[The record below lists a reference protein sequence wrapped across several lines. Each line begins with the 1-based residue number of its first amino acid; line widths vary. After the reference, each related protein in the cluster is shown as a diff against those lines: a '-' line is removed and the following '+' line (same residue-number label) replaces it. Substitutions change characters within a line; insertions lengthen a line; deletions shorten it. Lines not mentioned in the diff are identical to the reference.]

1 MAARPSRRELR
12 AAWQQRLKRARSPYA
27 EKASI
32 RKEMLAERRGR
43 VWPINLEPD
52 PDGRFALHLAL
63 QEESAARTE
72 YMRILRIVNELI
84 REGTLLEEEPGLFLV
99 GREPGTNLYWLS
111 AKNDEE
117 DQETPF
123 REMGDGQLD
132 EKTAW
137 ASLLLREASKRGY
150 TIEDIVALLDEPG
163 MTVGFGHELDNA
175 SCMTIRTVRREEQIV
190 TELVP

>member
-1 MAARPSRRELR
+1 MAARPSRRELQ
-12 AAWQQRLKRARSPYA
+12 AAWQQRLKRARSLYA
-27 EKASI
+27 EKVAI
-32 RKEMLAERRGR
+32 RKEMLAKRRGR
-43 VWPINLEPD
+43 VRPINLEPD
-52 PDGRFALHLAL
+52 PDGRFGWHLAL

-117 DQETPF
+117 NQATPF
-123 REMGDGQLD
+123 QEMADGQLD

-137 ASLLLREASKRGY
+137 ARLLLREASKRGY
-150 TIEDIVALLDEPG
+150 TIGDIVALLDESG
-163 MTVGFGHELDNA
+163 MT
-175 SCMTIRTVRREEQIV
+175 TREAVERILS
-190 TELVP
+190 TRKLN

>member
-1 MAARPSRRELR
+1 MAARPSRRELQ
-12 AAWQQRLKRARSPYA
+12 AAWQQRLKRARSLYV
-27 EKASI
+27 EKVAI
-32 RKEMLAERRGR
+32 LKEMLAERRGR

-84 REGTLLEEEPGLFLV
+84 REGTLREEEPGLFLV
-99 GREPGTNLYWLS
+99 GREPGANLYWLS

-123 REMGDGQLD
+123 QEMGDGQLD

-137 ASLLLREASKRGY
+137 ARLLLREASKRGY
-150 TIEDIVALLDEPG
+150 TIGDIVALLDESG
-163 MTVGFGHELDNA
+163 IT
-175 SCMTIRTVRREEQIV
+175 TREAVERILS
-190 TELVP
+190 TRKLN

>member
-1 MAARPSRRELR
+1 MVARPTRRELQ
-12 AAWQQRLKRARSPYA
+12 AAWQQRLKRARSLYA
-27 EKASI
+27 EKVTI

-72 YMRILRIVNELI
+72 YMRILRIVDELT
-84 REGTLLEEEPGLFLV
+84 REGTLVEEEPGLFLV
-99 GREPGTNLYWLS
+99 GREPGTNLNWLS

-117 DQETPF
+117 DQETSF
-123 REMGDGQLD
+123 QEMGDGQLD

-137 ASLLLREASKRGY
+137 ARLLLREASKRGY

-163 MTVGFGHELDNA
+163 IT
-175 SCMTIRTVRREEQIV
+175 TREAVERI
-190 TELVP
+190 LSARKLK